1 MSLIVVMGSG
11 ETAPPMVRTHREV
24 FERVGAGSSVLLDT
38 PFAFQENADEL
49 IAKAQRYFAQTVGH
63 RVGVARWRADAPVL
77 ERELALDVVG
87 QARWVFAGPGSP
99 TYALRHWRGTAVPRA
114 LADVVR
120 RGGALVLGSAAAVT
134 AGSHALPVYEIYK
147 AGQDPQWATGL
158 DLLADLAGISAAVI
172 PHFNNAEG
180 GTHDTR
186 FCYLGRRRLDVLE
199 AELPEEVGVLG
210 VDEHTALLLDLAA
223 GTAHVRGNAT
233 VTVWRGGPVREL
245 SAGAELT
252 ISALAALLSGKPL
265 LSGQP
270 LPSGEGGVEV
280 TTASGPTSDVSNG
293 QPDGDGQAGDGQP
306 VGSDQE
312 RQGPRPPSL
321 RGDVEHAR
329 ERFDQALAAG
339 DVGESVAAVLD
350 AEEAISAWGT
360 DVLQSDDPERARAE
374 LRAMVARLGELA
386 RIGARDPREVVGPYV
401 EALLDVRRTARD
413 AGDFA
418 TADRVREWL
427 TSAGVEVRDTPA
439 GTQWHLPGDRG
450 RAR

>member
-24 FERVGAGSSVLLDT
+24 FERVGTGPSFLLDT
-38 PFAFQENADEL
+38 PFAFQENAGEL

-63 RVGVARWRADAPVL
+63 RVDVARWRVDAPVM
-77 ERELALDVVG
+77 ERELALASVG
-87 QARWVFAGPGSP
+87 QARWAFAGPGSP

-147 AGQDPQWATGL
+147 AGQDPEWATGL
-158 DLLADLAGISAAVI
+158 DLLADLAGLRAAVI

-199 AELPEEVGVLG
+199 AALPEEVGVLG
-210 VDEHTALLLDLAA
+210 VDEHTALLLDLAS
-223 GTAHVRGNAT
+223 GTAHVRGNAS

-252 ISALAALLSGKPL
+252 LSALAALLSG
-265 LSGQP
+265 QP
-270 LPSGEGGVEV
+270 LPSEEGGMEV
-280 TTASGPTSDVSNG
+280 TSASRSPSDASGSR
-293 QPDGDGQAGDGQP
+293 PDSAGQAGGGQSAGAGPDG
-306 VGSDQE
+306 S
-312 RQGPRPPSL
+312 GPAPPSL
-321 RGDVEHAR
+321 RGEVEHAR

-360 DVLQSDDPERARAE
+360 DVLQSDDPDRARAD

-418 TADRVREWL
+418 TADQVREKL
-427 TSAGVEVRDTPA
+427 TSAGVEVRDTPS
-439 GTQWHLPGDRG
+439 GTEWHLLGGRG
-450 RAR
+450 CAT

>member
-11 ETAPPMVRTHREV
+11 ETAPPMVRTHREI
-24 FERVGAGSSVLLDT
+24 FERVGTGTSVLLDT
-38 PFAFQENADEL
+38 PFAFQENAGEL

-63 RVGVARWRADAPVL
+63 RVGVARWRADAPVM
-77 ERELALDVVG
+77 ERELALASVG
-87 QARWVFAGPGSP
+87 QARWAFAGPGSP

-147 AGQDPQWATGL
+147 AGQDPEWAAGL
-158 DLLADLAGISAAVI
+158 DVLADLAGLRAAVI
-172 PHFNNAEG
+172 PHFDNAEG

-199 AELPEEVGVLG
+199 AALPEETGVLG

-223 GTAHVRGNAT
+223 GTAHVRGNAS
-233 VTVWRGGPVREL
+233 VTVWRGGPLLEL

-252 ISALAALLSGKPL
+252 ITALAALLSG
-265 LSGQP
+265 QP
-270 LPSGEGGVEV
+270 LPEEEGSTEV
-280 TTASGPTSDVSNG
+280 AAVSRPTSEASNG
-293 QPDGDGQAGDGQP
+293 QPVGDGHAGDGQP
-306 VGSDQE
+306 AGVASDGAGLE
-312 RQGPRPPSL
+312 PPSL
-321 RGDVEHAR
+321 RREVEHAR

-339 DVGESVAAVLD
+339 DVGESVAAILD

-360 DVLQSDDPERARAE
+360 DVLQSDEPDRARAE

-401 EALLDVRRTARD
+401 EALIDLRRVARD

-418 TADRVREWL
+418 TADQVRERL
-427 TSAGVEVRDTPA
+427 ASAGVEVRDTPS
-439 GTQWHLPGDRG
+439 GTEWHLPGGRG
-450 RAR
+450 CAT